1 MTTFNTGNAVPSGD
15 ARDRFDN
22 TQTLDEVV
30 TGPADTALTRLGTS
44 VQTLKGMNNTFNQFL
59 INSGFEPTHLIYVD
73 GQTLQVDRPTQ
84 LIDRSGITYRVEM
97 PANFPV
103 TLSGTWAS
111 DLPLLVDVGDSSLRQ
126 ELAAPTG
133 AGKIGIDLDLTYV
146 PGTVGAVLA
155 ELSARVKAVF
165 GFSLKSYGMKGDGV
179 TDDSANFELLAQAV
193 NAVPNTGRPVQIDCE
208 DGVYLLSQP
217 VAFTRPV
224 ILFSGGGAEFHY
236 TGTGKF
242 ITMGPPGAT
251 APNFY
256 MEDHYIVDGIMFTG
270 GKNMTHGVFFN
281 PYSALM
287 GQVKNTICYNF
298 GNPTSWAFYFDVNNW
313 WPIIF
318 NNRWE
323 TYDNQAFNWV
333 SIPGKNATS
342 SDGGNS
348 RVIWSNNS
356 GKWQGGDQGGV
367 GVYINAVKSMIL
379 NSSFEH
385 AYAAIQFG
393 PLSTFSTVQN
403 IYFEQALGGSCLRFG
418 QESAPVGETIYGIDL
433 SNIFV
438 NLHNTDEYD
447 SDAVFA
453 LTSGPN
459 VKVQDIT
466 IDNLKVVNGGKF
478 PLINLNQTLP
488 DQSGFKFGNISAL
501 NCAVINNHVG
511 MLRAGALNYVEGIPA
526 TDNGDFSHSSVT
538 YPVSIPAGGNSAV
551 ADNWTYQHDF
561 SGGASVS
568 RNLLSATDIAATRG
582 SYYEIAAASSGSGTF
597 GRATLVLPNLR
608 KFCGEWVT
616 LQFYAKSSPSMV
628 IGATVV
634 AVWAPGVTSAAYTT
648 FVSAPIVGGYQE
660 VTASFFVP
668 NASASASFS
677 KDSILAIQVTHST
690 AGYLAITGVRIN
702 KAQSGLCFGM
712 D

>member
-1 MTTFNTGNAVPSGD
+1 MTTYNTGNPVPSGN
-15 ARDRFDN
+15 AYDRFDN
-22 TQTLDEVV
+22 SQTFDEVV
-30 TGPADTALTRLGTS
+30 NSALPATTTRTGK
-44 VQTLKGMNNTFNQFL
+44 QIKTLAGQEQDFNQIL
-59 INSGFEPTHLIYVD
+59 INSGFETTHLTYVD
-73 GQTLQVDRPTQ
+73 GTILQVYRPTQ
-84 LIDRSGITYRVEM
+84 LIDRSGIAYRVKM
-97 PANFPV
+97 PANFPII
-103 TLSGTWAS
+103 LSGTWAS
-111 DLPLLVDVGDSSLRQ
+111 DMSLLVELADASFAQ
-126 ELAAPTG
+126 ELAAPSG
-133 AGKIGIDLDLTYV
+133 AGKVGIDLDLSYI
-146 PGTVGAVLA
+146 PDTVGAVLS
-155 ELSARVKAVF
+155 ELSARVKAIF
-165 GFSLKSYGMKGDGV
+165 GFSLKSYGMKGDGI

-208 DGVYLLSQP
+208 DGIYLLSQP

-224 ILFSGGGAEFHY
+224 ILYSGGGAEFHY
-236 TGTGKF
+236 TGPGKF
-242 ITMGPPGAT
+242 ITMGPPGAA

-323 TYDNQAFNWV
+323 TYDNLAFNWV

-418 QESAPVGETIYGIDL
+418 QESAPVGETVYGIDL

-447 SDAVFA
+447 SDAAFA
-453 LTSGPN
+453 FTSGPN

-478 PLINLNQTLP
+478 PLINLNQSLP

-568 RNLLSATDIAATRG
+568 RNLLSATDIATTRG
-582 SYYEIAAASSGSGTF
+582 SYYEIAASTSGSGTF

-608 KFCGEWVT
+608 KYCGEWIT

-628 IGATVV
+628 IGSGAV
-634 AVWAPGVTSAAYTT
+634 AVWAGGVTTPAYTT
-648 FVSAPIVGGYQE
+648 FVSANIVGGYQE
-660 VTASFFVP
+660 VTVSLFVP
-668 NASASASFS
+668 NASSSASFS
-677 KDSILAIQVTHST
+677 KDSILAVQITHS
-690 AGYLAITGVRIN
+690 APGYLAITGVRIN
-702 KAQSGLCFGM
+702 KAQAGM
-712 D
+712 CLGME

>member
-1 MTTFNTGNAVPSGD
+1 MTTYNTGNPVPSGN
-15 ARDRFDN
+15 AYDRFDN
-22 TQTLDEVV
+22 SQTFDEVV
-30 TGPADTALTRLGTS
+30 NSVLPATTTRTGKKIK
-44 VQTLKGMNNTFNQFL
+44 TLAGQAQDFNQLL
-59 INSGFEPTHLIYVD
+59 INSGFETTHLTYVD
-73 GQTLQVDRPTQ
+73 GTTLQVDRPTQ
-84 LIDRSGITYRVEM
+84 LIDRLGIAYRVKM
-97 PANFPV
+97 PANFPII
-103 TLSGTWAS
+103 LSGTWAS
-111 DLPLLVDVGDSSLRQ
+111 DMSLLVELADASFAQ
-126 ELAAPTG
+126 ELAAQSG
-133 AGKIGIDLDLTYV
+133 AGKVGIDLDLSYI
-146 PGTVGAVLA
+146 PDTVGAVLS
-155 ELSARVKAVF
+155 ELSARVKAIF

-224 ILFSGGGAEFHY
+224 ILYSGGGAEFHY
-236 TGTGKF
+236 TGPGKF
-242 ITMGPPGAT
+242 ITMGPPGAA

-323 TYDNQAFNWV
+323 TYDNLAFNWV

-385 AYAAIQFG
+385 AYTAIQFG

-403 IYFEQALGGSCLRFG
+403 IYFEQALNGSCLRFG
-418 QESAPVGETIYGIDL
+418 QDSAPVGETVYGIDL

-447 SDAVFA
+447 SNAVFA

-466 IDNLKVVNGGKF
+466 INNLKVVNGGKF
-478 PLINLNQTLP
+478 PLINLNQAIP

-501 NCAVINNHVG
+501 NCAMINNHVG
-511 MLRAGALNYVEGIPA
+511 MLRAGALNYAEGIPA
-526 TDNGDFSHSSVT
+526 TNNGDFVNSSAT
-538 YPVSIPAGGNSAV
+538 YPVSIPSGGSIVV

-561 SGGASVS
+561 AGGASVS

-582 SYYEIAAASSGSGTF
+582 AYYEIAASSSGAGTF

-608 KFCGEWVT
+608 KYCGEWIT

-628 IGATVV
+628 IGASAV
-634 AVWAPGVTSAAYTT
+634 AVWAAGVTTPAYTT
-648 FVSAPIVGGYQE
+648 FASANIVGAYQE

-677 KDSILAIQVTHST
+677 KDSILAVQITHSVP
-690 AGYLAITGVRIN
+690 GYLAITGVRIN
-702 KAQSGLCFGM
+702 KAQAGM
-712 D
+712 CLGME